1 MTDHRHSARERGLA
15 RLAYQT
21 FEPYHLVAY
30 FGPHVDDAR
39 TDLGVGWLGA
49 YTGMRAA
56 PLGPV
61 PAAVVSAS
69 FFGFNPAAV
78 DRAWGRVLERHTT
91 DDLNAARTRVVDTG
105 LRSALGDLISS
116 PDLARQAER
125 MRALISGMDHAGRV
139 LAAAYAAL
147 PWPTVPHLSLW
158 HGTALWREW
167 RGDGHN
173 AALVAHGVAPLEALV
188 LYDAGL
194 RDQPPRASAGRD
206 RSMLQPTRRWSDEEW
221 LGTATKLADDGLVA
235 VSGDVITLT
244 EEGAALRQ
252 RVEDATDDAAAQVW
266 VGIDDA
272 DEVLAAFRPFAG
284 AVIHAGIL
292 PGTQDTRGTQ
302 GREGTQVTQG

>member
-1 MTDHRHSARERGLA
+1 MTDHRHGERERGLA

-61 PAAVVSAS
+61 PSAVVAAS
-69 FFGFNPAAV
+69 FFGFNPGAV
-78 DRAWGRVLERHTT
+78 DRAWARVLEHHTT
-91 DDLNAARTRVVDTG
+91 DELNAARTRVVDTG
-105 LRSALGDLISS
+105 LRSALGDLVSS

-125 MRALISGMDHAGRV
+125 MRALICGADHAGRV

-147 PWPTVPHLSLW
+147 PWPTEPHLSLW
-158 HGTALWREW
+158 HSSALWREW

-221 LGTATKLADDGLVA
+221 LGTATELADNGLVA
-235 VSGDVITLT
+235 VSGEVITLT
-244 EEGAALRQ
+244 EQGAALRQ

-266 VGIDDA
+266 VGVDDA
-272 DEVLAAFRPFAG
+272 DEILAAFRPFAG

-292 PGTQDTRGTQ
+292 PGTQNTNGTHNTKGTQ
-302 GREGTQVTQG
+302 GTQG